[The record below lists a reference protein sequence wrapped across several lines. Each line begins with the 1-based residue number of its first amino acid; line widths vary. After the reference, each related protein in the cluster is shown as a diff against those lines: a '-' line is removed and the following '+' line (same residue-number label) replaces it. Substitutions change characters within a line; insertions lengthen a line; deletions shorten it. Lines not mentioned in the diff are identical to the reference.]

1 MDINQ
6 IYETIDLQH
15 IDDYI
20 ANRQEEHL
28 TLDFKTINKADLSH
42 KDDRRNFAK
51 ALSGFAN
58 SSGGL
63 IVWGVKAKENA
74 EKVDCAVGKE
84 EIYGLQMFLSKLNE
98 FTGDFVRPIVDG

>member
-6 IYETIDLQH
+6 LYEAIDLQH

-28 TLDFKTINKADLSH
+28 TLDFKMINRADLSH

-63 IVWGVKAKENA
+63 IIWGVEANNKNA
-74 EKVDCAVGKE
+74 ESIDCAVGKK
-84 EIYGLQMFLSKLNE
+84 EISSLRLFISKLNE
-98 FTGDFVRPIVDG
+98 FTGDFVSP